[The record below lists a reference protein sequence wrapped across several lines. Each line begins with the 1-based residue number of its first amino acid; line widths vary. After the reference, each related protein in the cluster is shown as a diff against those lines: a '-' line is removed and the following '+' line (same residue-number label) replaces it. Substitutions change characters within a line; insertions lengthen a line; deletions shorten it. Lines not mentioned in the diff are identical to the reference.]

1 MAVIVQCANFVTPRS
16 GGLRTAMRHLAEGYA
31 GLGHRVVQIVPGHRD
46 EIEHTYW
53 GTVHHLRAPV
63 LPGSGGYRVLT
74 RPSRVTDLLAELAPD
89 RLEVHDRLTLR
100 GLGHWAQR
108 QRLRALVVVHE
119 RLDLL
124 AARLIPGGPRL
135 RRMVDANNRG
145 LAAGFD
151 TVVCTTDWAA
161 QEFDRLPV
169 ANLRRVALGVD
180 LAGFHPANHDSD
192 LRRRLAPDGAVLLVA
207 AVRLSPE
214 KAPMRVV
221 ETVRELL
228 DRGLPV
234 RCAIAGDGPL
244 RQRMERAAAG
254 LPIEFLGFLSDRA
267 DLARLLAS
275 ADVVVAPGPI
285 ETFGLAALE
294 ALASGTPVVVDAA
307 SALPEVIGSAGW
319 AVPGR
324 PTAFADAVQAVLD
337 RPRRPVRLA
346 ARDRAERF
354 DWSRTVAGFLRAHR
368 LEPTAA
374 VP

>member
-1 MAVIVQCANFVTPRS
+1 
-16 GGLRTAMRHLAEGYA
+16 MRHLAEGYA
-31 GLGHRVVQIVPGHRD
+31 TLGHRVVQIVPGRHD
-46 EIEHTYW
+46 EVENTPW
-53 GTVHHLRAPV
+53 GTIHHLRAPV
-63 LPGSGGYRVLT
+63 LPGSGGYRVIPY
-74 RPSRVTDLLAELAPD
+74 PSRVTRLLEDLAPD

-100 GLGHWAQR
+100 GLGRWAHE

-135 RRMVDANNRG
+135 RRVVDANNRG

-151 TVVCTTDWAA
+151 AVVCTTDWAA

-169 ANLRRVALGVD
+169 SNLRRVPLGVD
-180 LAGFHPANHDSD
+180 LTGFHPANHDSE
-192 LRRRLAPDGAVLLVA
+192 LRRRLTPNGEVLLVA

-221 ETVRELL
+221 GTVLELVQ
-228 DRGLPV
+228 RGLPV
-234 RCAIAGDGPL
+234 RCVIAGDGPL

-254 LPIEFLGFLSDRA
+254 LPIEFVGFLSDRT
-267 DLARLLAS
+267 DLARLLAT
-275 ADVVVAPGPI
+275 ADVVLAPGPI

-324 PTAFADAVQAVLD
+324 PTAFADAVESVLGL
-337 RPRRPVRLA
+337 PRRPTRVR
-346 ARDRAERF
+346 ARDRAEGF
-354 DWSRTVAGFLRAHR
+354 DWSRTVAGFLVAHR
-368 LEPTAA
+368 LDPAA
-374 VP
+374 VTR

>member
-1 MAVIVQCANFVTPRS
+1 
-16 GGLRTAMRHLAEGYA
+16 MRHLAEGYA
-31 GLGHRVVQIVPGHRD
+31 GLGHRVVQIVPGRRD
-46 EIEHTYW
+46 EVEVTPW
-53 GTVHHLRAPV
+53 GTIHHVWAPV
-63 LPGSGGYRVLT
+63 LPGSGGYRVIA
-74 RPSRVTDLLAELAPD
+74 RPGRVTRLLEELNPD

-100 GLGHWAQR
+100 GLGSWAHGH
-108 QRLRALVVVHE
+108 RLRAMVVVHE

-124 AARLIPGGPRL
+124 AARLIPGGLRL
-135 RRMVDANNRG
+135 GRMVDANNRG

-151 TVVCTTDWAA
+151 AVVCTTDWAA

-169 ANLRRVALGVD
+169 SNLRRVPLGVD
-180 LAGFHPANHDSD
+180 LTGFHPANHDSE
-192 LRRRLAPDGAVLLVA
+192 LKLRLAPNGEVLLVA

-221 ETVRELL
+221 ETVRELVR
-228 DRGLPV
+228 RGLPI

-244 RQRMERAAAG
+244 RQRMERAAAD
-254 LPIEFLGFLSDRA
+254 LPIEFLGFLADRS

-275 ADVVVAPGPI
+275 ADVVLAPGPI

-324 PTAFADAVQAVLD
+324 PTAFADAVESVLGL
-337 RPRRPVRLA
+337 PRRSTRNR
-346 ARDRAERF
+346 ARDRAEGF
-354 DWSRTVAGFLRAHR
+354 DWSRTVAGFLVAHR
-368 LEPTAA
+368 LDPTA
-374 VP
+374 VTS